1 MSFDYS
7 DLASTATELLG
18 EFGQTATLVRT
29 VSAGASETE
38 TGVAMQLRLNEGDRR
53 NLAGAAGIAPL
64 DARKYLV
71 GPGITPQKGD
81 RLTVGANSTIVERAD
96 VLQPGATTIMWTVL
110 GVAG

>member
-7 DLASTATELLG
+7 DLVTTATELLT

-29 VSAGASETE
+29 VAAGSSETE
-38 TGVAMQLRLNEGDRR
+38 TGVALQLRINEGDRR
-53 NLAGAAGIAPL
+53 NLAGPAGIAPL

-71 GPGITPQKGD
+71 GAGITPKRGD
-81 RLTVGANSTIVERAD
+81 RLTVGANSVIVERMD
-96 VLQPGATTIMWTVL
+96 VLAPGATTLIWTVL